1 MATPVLLLHVW
12 GTWDRRAAGRLP
24 GKSICAWL
32 QAVSRR
38 WVERAGQFVTDELI
52 HLADGVSMQSTTQS
66 AARLQLPTHTAFH
79 ERAEAL
85 APLLQVFFLCISLTA
100 NQLRKFSEGSTTAW

>member
-1 MATPVLLLHVW
+1 M
-12 GTWDRRAAGRLP
+12 
-24 GKSICAWL
+24 
-32 QAVSRR
+32 
-38 WVERAGQFVTDELI
+38 ERAGQFVTDELI

-85 APLLQVFFLCISLTA
+85 APLLQVFPLCNGLTA
-100 NQLRKFSEGSTTAW
+100 DELHKIYARSTTAW